1 MRMSKAQQ
9 SLNEGNEFLELIA
22 QNDEAEAAHEAYR
35 AKVLEAADNIE
46 NYGRDDMLAMLGDA
60 SIGDMMNLKILMLES
75 LRGERKADWCA
86 RMDLVIE
93 KVTEL

>member
-9 SLNEGNEFLELIA
+9 SLNEGSEFLELIA
-22 QNDEAEAAHEAYR
+22 QNDEAEAAYEAYR

>member
-1 MRMSKAQQ
+1 MNQAQK
-9 SLNEGNEFLELIA
+9 SLKDGNEFLELID

-46 NYGRDDMLAMLGDA
+46 NYGRDDILAMLGDA
-60 SIGDMMNLKILMLES
+60 STGDMMNLKQLMLES

>member
-1 MRMSKAQQ
+1 MSKAQQ

-35 AKVLEAADNIE
+35 AKVLDSANSVAEYD
-46 NYGRDDMLAMLGDA
+46 RDDMVAMLGDA
-60 SIGDMMNLKILMLES
+60 SIGDMMNLKQLFLES

>member
-1 MRMSKAQQ
+1 MSKAQQ
-9 SLNEGNEFLELIA
+9 SLNEGSEFLELIA

>member
-1 MRMSKAQQ
+1 
-9 SLNEGNEFLELIA
+9 
-22 QNDEAEAAHEAYR
+22 
-35 AKVLEAADNIE
+35 
-46 NYGRDDMLAMLGDA
+46 MLGDA
-60 SIGDMMNLKILMLES
+60 SIGDMMNLKVLWLES

>member
-9 SLNEGNEFLELIA
+9 SLNEGSEFLELIA